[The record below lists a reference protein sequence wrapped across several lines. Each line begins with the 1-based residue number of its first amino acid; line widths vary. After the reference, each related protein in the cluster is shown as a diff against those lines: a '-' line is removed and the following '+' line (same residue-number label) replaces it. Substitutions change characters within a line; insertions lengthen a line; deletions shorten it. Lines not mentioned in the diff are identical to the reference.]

1 MTANAVTTLTGSYR
15 TTRKLVSDETDARI
29 GRCGCSC
36 LPTRAAKG
44 GLGARRDGHKFCRD
58 GHETDKGHLEYRKD
72 HRRATLRLSVYS
84 VRAAEDCALSSAG
97 SALPSAGSALPSAGS
112 ALPSAGSAMP
122 SGCYAA
128 AIWVLRCGH
137 PLGCD
142 ELWGNRE
149 EDEGT
154 GAAGGGAWEQKKRV
168 DIAGWLCL
176 HAFMID
182 HKKSGML
189 FTSLLHPSRCK
200 PTCSMRL
207 HERSRH
213 QRR

>member
-1 MTANAVTTLTGSYR
+1 MLVSNGADARAFRHESPKVVSALVGMVINSAEMVINSAEMVTRLTMVIWSIAKTIGVLRAAIRVLSTGSR
-15 TTRKLVSDETDARI
+15 RLRI
-29 GRCGCSC
+29 
-36 LPTRAAKG
+36 
-44 GLGARRDGHKFCRD
+44 
-58 GHETDKGHLEYRKD
+58 
-72 HRRATLRLSVYS
+72 
-84 VRAAEDCALSSAG
+84 
-97 SALPSAGSALPSAGS
+97 
-112 ALPSAGSAMP
+112 
-122 SGCYAA
+122 
-128 AIWVLRCGH
+128 AISRQRIAIGVQRCGH
-137 PLGCD
+137 PLGCE

-154 GAAGGGAWEQKKRV
+154 GAADGGAWERKKRV

-176 HAFMID
+176 HAFIID

-200 PTCSMRL
+200 PTCSTRL